1 METIEE
7 QAGVAPAAPEKPAEE
22 NWPVIVAEGDKARR
36 LAMLAWLKDWGYTA
50 MPAVNA
56 EHALELLR
64 QPGGSTLALVGQ
76 KLRGLDGPGL
86 CRKIKR
92 RRSARTYV
100 VLLTGKGDE
109 QEVVAALHAGADDC
123 LQEPFRASEL
133 QMRLR
138 AGQRILQLQQQLE
151 AVQKALKFG
160 ATHDALTGIF
170 NRDMI
175 ASTLDREL
183 ARALRT
189 SKALGILKIDL
200 CHLREI
206 NRLHGR
212 QVGDAVLQEVAQRLR
227 SSLRAYDSVGRYGA
241 EEFLVII
248 PEIAPE
254 NLSSVVTRLRASVT
268 QTPISA
274 GAGPLNIA
282 ISIGAS
288 GMGAGT
294 QGLGAHFLLHAA
306 DVALYLSRRSGRN
319 CVRVCGSQD
328 RVLVSS

>member
-1 METIEE
+1 MQTTVDETRIVPDDRVLSAD
-7 QAGVAPAAPEKPAEE
+7 QA
-22 NWPVIVAEGDKARR
+22 WPVIVAEGDKARR
-36 LAMLAWLKDWGYTA
+36 AAMLAWLKDWAYTP
-50 MPAVNA
+50 MPAVNG
-56 EHALELLR
+56 EHVLELLR
-64 QPGGSTLALVGQ
+64 RPGGAALALVGQ

-92 RRSARTYV
+92 RRSSHTYI
-100 VLLTGKGDE
+100 VLLTGRE
-109 QEVVAALHAGADDC
+109 QEIAAGLEAGADDC
-123 LQEPFRASEL
+123 LLHPFQATDL

-138 AGQRILQLQQQLE
+138 VGQRILQLQKQLE
-151 AVQKALKFG
+151 AAQLALKFG
-160 ATHDALTGIF
+160 STHDALTGIF

-189 SKALGILKIDL
+189 KKALGILKIDL

-206 NRLHGR
+206 NRLHGHL
-212 QVGDAVLQEVAQRLR
+212 VGDAVLQEVAHRLR

-241 EEFLVII
+241 EEFLVVI

-254 NLSSVVTRLRASVT
+254 NLSSVVVRLRSSVT
-268 QTPISA
+268 QMPITTSS
-274 GAGPLNIA
+274 GPVQIA
-282 ISIGAS
+282 VSVGAS
-288 GMGAGT
+288 GMAAGT

-319 CVRVCGSQD
+319 CVRVCGSED
-328 RVLVSS
+328 RVMVSS

>member
-1 METIEE
+1 MEITEL
-7 QAGVAPAAPEKPAEE
+7 QARVAPGAAAKPGME

-36 LAMLAWLKDWGYTA
+36 LAMLAWLKDWAYRA
-50 MPAVNA
+50 MPAVNG

-76 KLRGLDGPGL
+76 KLRGLDGPEL

-92 RRSARTYV
+92 RRSLRTYV
-100 VLLTGKGDE
+100 VLLAGRE
-109 QEVVAALHAGADDC
+109 QEVAAGLEAGADDC
-123 LQEPFRASEL
+123 LQDPFQASDL

-138 AGQRILQLQQQLE
+138 VGQRMLQLRQQLE
-151 AVQKALKFG
+151 AAQKALKFG
-160 ATHDALTGIF
+160 TTHDALTGIF

-189 SKALGILKIDL
+189 KKALGILKIDL

-206 NRLHGR
+206 NRLHGHT
-212 QVGDAVLQEVAQRLR
+212 VGDAVLQEVAQRLR
-227 SSLRAYDSVGRYGA
+227 SSLRAYDTVGRYGA
-241 EEFLVII
+241 EEFLVVI

-254 NLSSVVTRLRASVT
+254 NLASVITRLRSSVT
-268 QTPISA
+268 QLPVNT
-274 GAGPLNIA
+274 GAGPVSIA
-282 ISIGAS
+282 VSMGAS
-288 GMGAGT
+288 GMAAGT

-306 DVALYLSRRSGRN
+306 DVALYLSRRNGRN
-319 CVRVCGSQD
+319 CVRVCGSED

>member
-1 METIEE
+1 MEITREE
-7 QAGVAPAAPEKPAEE
+7 STAPLLAADNPPDK

-36 LAMLAWLKDWGYTA
+36 LAILACLKGWDCRP
-50 MPAVNA
+50 MPAVNG

-64 QPGGSTLALVGQ
+64 QPGGLALALVGQ
-76 KLRGLDGPGL
+76 NLRGLDGAGL

-92 RRSARTYV
+92 RRSLHTYV
-100 VLLTGKGDE
+100 VLLTSKGRE
-109 QEVVAALHAGADDC
+109 QEMAEGLAAGADDC
-123 LQEPFRASEL
+123 LQEPFRAAEL

-138 AGQRILQLQQQLE
+138 AGQRILELQKQLE
-151 AVQKALKFG
+151 AAQKALKFG
-160 ATHDALTGIF
+160 TTHDALTGIF

-189 SKALGILKIDL
+189 RKALGILKLDL

-206 NRLHGR
+206 NRLHGHAI
-212 QVGDAVLQEVAQRLR
+212 GDAVLQAIAERLR
-227 SSLRAYDSVGRYGA
+227 SSLRTYDTVGRYGA

-254 NLSSVVTRLRASVT
+254 NLSSVVSRLRSRVT
-268 QTPISA
+268 GTPISTN
-274 GAGPLNIA
+274 AGPVTVA
-282 ISIGAS
+282 VSVGAS

-294 QGLGAHFLLHAA
+294 EQLGVHFLLHAA

-319 CVRVCGSQD
+319 CVRVCGSED

>member
-1 METIEE
+1 MEITEV
-7 QAGVAPAAPEKPAEE
+7 QAGVAPSDAEKPAVE
-22 NWPVIVAEGDKARR
+22 NWPVIVAEGDKERR
-36 LAMLAWLKDWGYTA
+36 LAMLAWLKDWAYTA
-50 MPAVNA
+50 MPAVNS

-64 QPGGSTLALVGQ
+64 QPGGGSTLALVGQ

-92 RRSARTYV
+92 RRSLRTYV
-100 VLLTGKGDE
+100 VLLAGRE
-109 QEVVAALHAGADDC
+109 QEVAAALEAGADDC
-123 LQEPFRASEL
+123 LQDPFQASDL

-138 AGQRILQLQQQLE
+138 IGQRMLQLQRQLE
-151 AVQKALKFG
+151 AAQKALKFG
-160 ATHDALTGIF
+160 TTHDALTGIF
-170 NRDMI
+170 NRDMV

-189 SKALGILKIDL
+189 KKALGILKIDL

-206 NRLHGR
+206 NRLHGHA
-212 QVGDAVLQEVAQRLR
+212 VGDAVLQEVATRLR
-227 SSLRAYDSVGRYGA
+227 TSLRAYDTVGRYGA

-254 NLSSVVTRLRASVT
+254 NLSSVVSRLRSSVT
-268 QTPISA
+268 QTPVVA
-274 GAGPLNIA
+274 GTVPVNIA
-282 ISIGAS
+282 VSIGAS
-288 GMGAGT
+288 GMAAGT
-294 QGLGAHFLLHAA
+294 QGLGIHFLLHAA

-319 CVRVCGSQD
+319 CVRVCGSED

>member
-1 METIEE
+1 METVEE
-7 QAGVAPAAPEKPAEE
+7 QAGIAAAAAETPPEES
-22 NWPVIVAEGDKARR
+22 WPVIVAEGDKARR
-36 LAMLAWLKDWGYTA
+36 LAMLAWLKDWAYTA
-50 MPAVNA
+50 MPAVNG
-56 EHALELLR
+56 EHALQLLR
-64 QPGGSTLALVGQ
+64 QPGGSALALVGQ

-100 VLLTGKGDE
+100 LLLTGKGNE
-109 QEVVAALHAGADDC
+109 QDVSAGLGAGADDC

-138 AGQRILQLQQQLE
+138 AGQRILQLQHQL
-151 AVQKALKFG
+151 AGAQKALKFG
-160 ATHDALTGIF
+160 TTHDALTGIF

-189 SKALGILKIDL
+189 KKALGILKVDL

-206 NRLHGR
+206 NRLHGH
-212 QVGDAVLQEVAQRLR
+212 QAGDAVLQEVAQRLR

-241 EEFLVII
+241 EEFLIII

-268 QTPISA
+268 QTPVTA
-274 GAGPLNIA
+274 GAAPLNIA
-282 ISIGAS
+282 VSIGAS

>member
-1 METIEE
+1 METVEE
-7 QAGVAPAAPEKPAEE
+7 QAGVAPAAAEKAAEE
-22 NWPVIVAEGDKARR
+22 SWPIIVAEGDKARR
-36 LAMLAWLKDWGYTA
+36 LAMLAWLKGWAYTA
-50 MPAVNA
+50 RPAVNG

-76 KLRGLDGPGL
+76 KLRGLGGPGL

-100 VLLTGKGDE
+100 LLLTGKGDE
-109 QEVVAALHAGADDC
+109 QEVAAGLEAGADDC

-138 AGQRILQLQQQLE
+138 AGQRILQLQHQL
-151 AVQKALKFG
+151 AAAQKAMKFG
-160 ATHDALTGIF
+160 ASHDALTGIF

-189 SKALGILKIDL
+189 RKPLGILKVDL

-212 QVGDAVLQEVAQRLR
+212 EAGDAVLQEVAHRLR

-241 EEFLVII
+241 EEFLIII

-254 NLSSVVTRLRASVT
+254 NLASVVTRLRASVT
-268 QTPISA
+268 ETPVTA
-274 GAGPLNIA
+274 GAAPLNIA

-319 CVRVCGSQD
+319 CVRVCGSED